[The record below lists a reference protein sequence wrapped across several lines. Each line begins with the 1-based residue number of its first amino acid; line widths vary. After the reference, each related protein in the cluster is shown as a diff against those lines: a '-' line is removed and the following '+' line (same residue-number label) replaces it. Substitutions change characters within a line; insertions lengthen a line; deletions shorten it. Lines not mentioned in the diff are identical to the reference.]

1 MCLGLTIICTAQ
13 EKNRY
18 DADIATI
25 KAYDKIYETP
35 TDQIVF
41 TGSSSIRKWNNLQA
55 AFGVYNVINRGIGG
69 AVIDDIAY
77 HLNDLVFTYKP
88 RQIVLYVG
96 ENNLPDETQTPEII
110 LNKTVALYKAIRA
123 KLPQVPIVYIGMK
136 PSPSRD
142 KYQQKCKAANDLIE
156 KFIATEKNTVFV
168 DVFTPMLVN
177 GKSRPELF
185 VGDMLHM
192 NKEGYTLWEKLVQPF
207 LLKQDVKK

>member
-1 MCLGLTIICTAQ
+1 MCLGLTIICTTQ

-35 TDQIVF
+35 TGQIVF